1 MNYGEKNTR
10 RAEKALRGKQTKI
23 LKKIGVILWK
33 IILACTVFA
42 GAITIC
48 AGFGIWK
55 GIIDTAPDIS
65 QIDVVPTGYSTT
77 VLSRNGEEI
86 TTLVASGA
94 NRKYVTIDEIPQDL
108 QDAVVAI
115 EDSRFYEHNGID
127 IQGIVRAFIN
137 GVSNGFHFRQGAST
151 ITQQLIKNNVL
162 TSWTSEQSQIERFQ
176 RKIQEQYL
184 ALELEKQVD
193 NKDWILENYLN
204 TINLGSN
211 TLGVQAAAEKY
222 FGKDVSELT
231 LSESAVIAGIT
242 KSPYG
247 YNPINHP
254 DKNAE
259 RRKDVLDAMLEEEFI
274 SQAEYDEAMADN
286 VYDRIAEYHDAIETN
301 NINSYFVDALI
312 DDVYND
318 LVEQLGYTETEA
330 YKAIY
335 QGGLTINSTQDLAI
349 QAICDEEANNPDN
362 YPSEPKYSFAL
373 SFKVKLADGNY
384 KTYTNQTMLSYYKW
398 LTGNEDYTINFKS
411 EEECYEAI
419 RKYEQDVLEEG
430 DVLIEESESIY
441 ITLQPQ
447 MALTVMNQNTGEVI
461 ALVGG
466 RGDKAGNRTWNRVTD
481 TLRQPGSTFKILACY
496 APALDAGG
504 KTLASVQDD
513 APFTVGTKT
522 YRNADGRFRGYT
534 TIRAAITDSVNIA
547 TLKNL
552 QDIGVDL
559 GYQYLQD
566 FGFTTLTEE
575 DKNLGLAIGG
585 LTNGVNNLELTAAYS
600 AIANGGEYIQPSFY
614 TTVYDHN
621 GNLLLHNSNKEH
633 HVVLQ
638 ETTAWLLTNAMQDV
652 LTRGSGVKAYFES
665 DIAQAGKTGTTTDNR
680 DALFAGYTPY
690 YTCAIWG
697 GYDDNSKQTSSGT
710 VYPRNIWRAV
720 MSRIHE
726 ELPAKNFDMPPGIT
740 MEEVC
745 MKSGNLPLEN
755 ACSNDPRGSMVYT
768 EYFAQGTEPT
778 AACSS
783 HTLINICNLS
793 GLPANPSCPAE
804 NLIPAVYLTGGQP
817 GSEDSPYM
825 TPAEFL
831 NQYCTV
837 HSFQTTP

>member
-1 MNYGEKNTR
+1 MNYGEKNTHR
-10 RAEKALRGKQTKI
+10 TEKALRGKQTKI
-23 LKKIGVILWK
+23 FKKIGVTLWK
-33 IILACTVFA
+33 VILACIVFV
-42 GAITIC
+42 GAIAIC
-48 AGFGIWK
+48 AGLGIWK
-55 GIIDTAPDIS
+55 GIIDSAPDIS
-65 QIDVVPTGYSTT
+65 QIDVIPTGYSTT
-77 VLSRNGEEI
+77 VLSRDGQEI

-108 QDAVVAI
+108 KDAVVAI
-115 EDSRFYEHNGID
+115 EDRRFYEHNGID
-127 IQGIVRAFIN
+127 IQGIVRASVSGI
-137 GVSNGFHFRQGAST
+137 SNGFKFRQGAST

-162 TSWTSEQSQIERFQ
+162 TSWTSEQSEIERFQ
-176 RKIQEQYL
+176 RKFQEQYL

-204 TINLGSN
+204 TINLGAN
-211 TLGVQAAAEKY
+211 TLGVQSAAEKY

-231 LSESAVIAGIT
+231 LSESTVIAGIT
-242 KSPYG
+242 KNPYS
-247 YNPINHP
+247 YNPITHP

-259 RRKDVLDAMLEEEFI
+259 RRVEVLDAMLEEEYI
-274 SQAEYDEAMADN
+274 TPAEYDEAIADN
-286 VYDRIAEYHDAIETN
+286 VYSRIAEYHNTLEGSS
-301 NINSYFVDALI
+301 INSYFVDALI

-318 LVEQLGYTETEA
+318 LIEQLGYTETEA

-362 YPSEPKYSFAL
+362 YPSDPKYSFAL
-373 SFKVKLADGNY
+373 SFQVKLADGNY

-398 LTGNEDYTINFKS
+398 LTGNEDYSINFNS

-419 RKYEQDVLEEG
+419 HQYEQDVLAEG
-430 DVLIEESESIY
+430 DVFIEESESIY

-447 MALTVMNQNTGEVI
+447 VALTLVNQNTGEVL

-466 RGDKAGNRTWNRVTD
+466 RGDKEANRTWNRATD

-522 YRNADGRFRGYT
+522 YRNVDGRFRGYT
-534 TIRAAITDSVNIA
+534 NVRAAITDSINIV
-547 TLKNL
+547 TLKTL
-552 QDIGVDL
+552 QDIGVNL
-559 GYQYLQD
+559 GYDYLQD
-566 FGFTTLTEE
+566 FGFSTLVEE
-575 DKNLGLAIGG
+575 DKNLGMALGG
-585 LTNGVNNLELTAAYS
+585 LTNGVNNLELTAAYAS
-600 AIANGGEYIQPSFY
+600 IANGGEYIEPSFY
-614 TTVYDHN
+614 TTVYDHD

-633 HVVLQ
+633 HIVLQ

-652 LTRGSGVKAYFES
+652 LTNGSGTKAYFES

-697 GYDDNSKQTSSGT
+697 GNDDNSKQPGSGT
-710 VYPRNIWRAV
+710 SYPRYIWREI
-720 MSRIHE
+720 MRRIHE

-745 MKSGNLPLEN
+745 MKSGDLPLPV
-755 ACSNDPRGSMVYT
+755 ACSNDPRGSMIYT
-768 EYFAQGTEPT
+768 EYFAQGTQPT
-778 AACSS
+778 DTCSH
-783 HTLINICNLS
+783 HTLLNLCTSS
-793 GLPANPSCPAE
+793 GLPTTPACPTE
-804 NLIPAVYLTGGQP
+804 NITTAVYLTGGQA
-817 GSEDSPYM
+817 GTEDSQYM
-825 TPAEFL
+825 MPADFLHQFCTEHSGTP
-831 NQYCTV
+831 
-837 HSFQTTP
+837 